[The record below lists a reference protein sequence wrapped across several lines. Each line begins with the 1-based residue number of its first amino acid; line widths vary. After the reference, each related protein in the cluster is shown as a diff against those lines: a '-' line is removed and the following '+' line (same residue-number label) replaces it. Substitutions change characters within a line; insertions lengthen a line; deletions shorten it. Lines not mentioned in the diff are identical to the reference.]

1 VEQKVDHR
9 AKQGIEKDDV
19 GYGLTV
25 REVDWNEKRTKK
37 KEELNHEAASRGAV
51 FWLRCKSQYLV
62 ILIF

>member
-37 KEELNHEAASRGAV
+37 KKNWTMKQPVGEPC
-51 FWLRCKSQYLV
+51 FD
-62 ILIF
+62 

>member
-37 KEELNHEAASRGAV
+37 KEGLNREAASRGAV
-51 FWLRCKSQYLV
+51 F
-62 ILIF
+62 F